1 MLALSFSCV
10 VVATVVE
17 ASMGGENRCKSGEN
31 NTYDHFHADH
41 VHSCV
46 GHCCVDEG
54 DDGGIFVTEREISRG
69 PKWLMAGPANSFCNL
84 NYYIEPVC

>member
-31 NTYDHFHADH
+31 STYDHFHADH

-46 GHCCVDEG
+46 GHCCVDEA
-54 DDGGIFVTEREISRG
+54 VMMVVSSSEVSRE
-69 PKWLMAGPANSFCNL
+69 
-84 NYYIEPVC
+84 